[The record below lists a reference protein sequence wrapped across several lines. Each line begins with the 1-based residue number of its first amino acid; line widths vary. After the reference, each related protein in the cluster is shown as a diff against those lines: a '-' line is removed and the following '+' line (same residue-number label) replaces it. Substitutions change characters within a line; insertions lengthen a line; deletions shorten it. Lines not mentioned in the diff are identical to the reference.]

1 MDKIEK
7 GIAPFILLSSL
18 LSLAFEPPW
27 IDLRQF
33 GARPV
38 QINTIGSG
46 SGHSLTVGTD
56 LFQQGA
62 NGIPGDGI
70 TVAGAGQEPQM
81 HTPGAPTVTPGIAAT
96 LTVPDALL
104 VAGANGSSTYAYRLF
119 ARDVLGSK
127 TAAGPITTIDSGPAA
142 LGASRIQI
150 ATWGLTG
157 NTLTFTTSQPSR
169 LAKDALFHST
179 LTTNAELSGGWFPVS
194 GASPN
199 SFMVNNVPQ
208 SAPTTKEDMTI
219 SSGKGGVATYY
230 VGNAITWSPIN
241 GGSGVTSVYEVFVCA
256 KRPGDSV
263 FHIVGTSLPNTFY
276 SENHGGIV
284 STRFVDFGWNDPIL
298 PWYVSDADC
307 NAKTPTPS
315 LFTTRVDGG
324 GGTKVLHI
332 ADALPRTVTNA
343 LIRFDNAQALKAGL
357 AAAVGARPLLIPSD
371 GPNAQYVINSAVA
384 TPWKV
389 TIWQQGD
396 LALTEPLIVGSDV
409 TWTGTLGKS
418 NLGAPSFSST
428 GTPVVYCNAYPCVYV
443 SSLAGSQAAGAD
455 TVESL
460 TFLTGS
466 QNGLLVLI
474 DSGWGETWYRDTF
487 ITGSTN
493 LDNAGI
499 AVLIRPGGA
508 EYKFIEDN
516 FGGGP
521 NQVIDQSWT
530 PMFHAAAGM
539 GSQCCGV
546 PGNVGTLTVRDSMW
560 NRRGFYEL
568 ANGGPGISLEVDHAY
583 RQGGITPFFAVQNI
597 NGHIDGQISITYA
610 YHDTESQAAY
620 AWFCN
625 LGCTPGG
632 GPPFFLGFTN
642 SVSVDQNTRP
652 LQITGGGNSA
662 INPLGSPISSLRSR

>member
-7 GIAPFILLSSL
+7 GIAAFILLGSL
-18 LSLAFEPPW
+18 LTLAFEPPW

-46 SGHSLTVGTD
+46 SGHSLTVGTN

-70 TVAGAGQEPQM
+70 TVASAGQEPQM
-81 HTPGAPTVTPGIAAT
+81 HTPGAPTVTTGIAAT

-150 ATWGLTG
+150 ATWSLTG

-179 LTTNAELSGGWFPVS
+179 LTTNAEVAGGWFPVS

-208 SAPTTKEDMTI
+208 SAPTAKEDMII
-219 SSGKGGVATYY
+219 SSGKGGVATFY
-230 VGNAITWSPIN
+230 VGNAITWSPIK

-256 KRPGDSV
+256 KRPGDLA

-276 SENHGGIV
+276 SENQGGVV
-284 STRFVDFGWNDPIL
+284 STRFVDFGWNNPVL

-307 NAKTPTPS
+307 NATTPTPS

-324 GGTKVLHI
+324 GRTMALHI
-332 ADALPRTVTNA
+332 ADALPRRVTNA
-343 LIRFDNAQALKAGL
+343 LVRFNNAPALNAGL
-357 AAAVGARPLLIPSD
+357 AAAAGTRPLLIPSD

-396 LALTEPLIVGSDV
+396 LALMEPLIVGSDV

-418 NLGAPSFSST
+418 NLGAPQFASI
-428 GTPVVYCNAYPCVYV
+428 GTPIVYCWAYPCVYV
-443 SSLAGSQAAGAD
+443 SSLGNAQQAGAD
-455 TVESL
+455 NFDEL
-460 TFLTGS
+460 TFYTPT
-466 QNGLLVLI
+466 QNGLGMLV
-474 DSGWGETWYRDTF
+474 DAGWGMTWWRDGF
-487 ITGSTN
+487 ITGGNT
-493 LDNAGI
+493 LDTAGI
-499 AVLIRPGGA
+499 GVIIRPGGA
-508 EYKFIEDN
+508 RYALYETV

-521 NQVIDQSWT
+521 DQIIDSSWT
-530 PMFHAAAGM
+530 PMFYAAAGIN
-539 GSQCCGV
+539 QCCGV
-546 PGNVGTLTVRDSMW
+546 TGSVGTITIRDSMW

-568 ANGGPGISLEVDHAY
+568 ANGGPGISLEVDNAY
-583 RQGGITPFFAVQNI
+583 RQGGITPLFTVQNY
-597 NGHIDGQISITYA
+597 NGHIDGTIGITYA

-625 LGCTPGG
+625 LGCSPGG

-662 INPLGSPISSLRSR
+662 INPLSSPISSLRSR

>member
-7 GIAPFILLSSL
+7 GIAAFILLGSL
-18 LSLAFEPPW
+18 LMLAFEPPW

-46 SGHSLTVGTD
+46 SGHSLTVGTN

-179 LTTNAELSGGWFPVS
+179 LTTNAELAGGWFPVS
-194 GASPN
+194 GTSPN

-208 SAPTTKEDMTI
+208 SAPTTKEDMII

-230 VGNAITWSPIN
+230 VGNAITWSPIK

-256 KRPGDSV
+256 KRPGDSA

-276 SENHGGIV
+276 SENQGGIV
-284 STRFVDFGWNDPIL
+284 STRFVDFGWNDPML

-307 NAKTPTPS
+307 NAMTPTPS

-324 GGTKVLHI
+324 GGTMALHI
-332 ADALPRTVTNA
+332 ADALPRRVTNA
-343 LIRFDNAQALKAGL
+343 LVRFNNAPALNAGL
-357 AAAVGARPLLIPSD
+357 AAAAGTRPLLIPSD

-396 LALTEPLIVGSDV
+396 LALMEPLIVGSDV

-418 NLGAPSFSST
+418 NLGASSFAST
-428 GTPVVYCNAYPCVYV
+428 GTPVVYC
-443 SSLAGSQAAGAD
+443 
-455 TVESL
+455 
-460 TFLTGS
+460 
-466 QNGLLVLI
+466 
-474 DSGWGETWYRDTF
+474 
-487 ITGSTN
+487 
-493 LDNAGI
+493 
-499 AVLIRPGGA
+499 
-508 EYKFIEDN
+508 
-516 FGGGP
+516 
-521 NQVIDQSWT
+521 
-530 PMFHAAAGM
+530 
-539 GSQCCGV
+539 
-546 PGNVGTLTVRDSMW
+546 
-560 NRRGFYEL
+560 
-568 ANGGPGISLEVDHAY
+568 
-583 RQGGITPFFAVQNI
+583 
-597 NGHIDGQISITYA
+597 
-610 YHDTESQAAY
+610 
-620 AWFCN
+620 
-625 LGCTPGG
+625 
-632 GPPFFLGFTN
+632 
-642 SVSVDQNTRP
+642 
-652 LQITGGGNSA
+652 
-662 INPLGSPISSLRSR
+662 

>member
-7 GIAPFILLSSL
+7 GIAAFILLGSL
-18 LSLAFEPPW
+18 LTLAFEPPW

-46 SGHSLTVGTD
+46 SGHSLTVGAN

-81 HTPGAPTVTPGIAAT
+81 HTPGAPTVTTGIAAT

-157 NTLTFTTSQPSR
+157 NTLRFTTSQPSR

-179 LTTNAELSGGWFPVS
+179 LTTNAEVAGGWFPVS

-208 SAPTTKEDMTI
+208 SAPTAKEDMII
-219 SSGKGGVATYY
+219 SSGKGGMATFY
-230 VGNAITWSPIN
+230 VGNAITWSPIK

-256 KRPGDSV
+256 KRPGDLA
-263 FHIVGTSLPNTFY
+263 FRIVGTSLPNTFY
-276 SENHGGIV
+276 SENQGGIV
-284 STRFVDFGWNDPIL
+284 STRFVDFGWNNPML

-307 NAKTPTPS
+307 NATTPTPS

-324 GGTKVLHI
+324 GGTMALHI
-332 ADALPRTVTNA
+332 ADALPRRVTNA
-343 LIRFDNAQALKAGL
+343 LVRFNNAPALNAGL
-357 AAAVGARPLLIPSD
+357 AAAAGTRPLLIPSD
-371 GPNAQYVINSAVA
+371 GPNAQYVVNSAVA

-396 LALTEPLIVGSDV
+396 LALMEPLIVGSDV

-418 NLGAPSFSST
+418 NLGAPQFASI
-428 GTPVVYCNAYPCVYV
+428 GTPIVYCWAYPCVYV
-443 SSLAGSQAAGAD
+443 SSLGNTQQAGAD
-455 TVESL
+455 NFDEL
-460 TFLTGS
+460 TFYTPT
-466 QNGLLVLI
+466 QNGLGMLV
-474 DSGWGETWYRDTF
+474 DAGWGMTWWRDGF
-487 ITGSTN
+487 ITGGNT
-493 LDNAGI
+493 LDTAGI
-499 AVLIRPGGA
+499 GLIIRPGGA
-508 EYKFIEDN
+508 RYALFETV

-521 NQVIDQSWT
+521 DQVIDSSWT
-530 PMFHAAAGM
+530 PMFYAAAGIN
-539 GSQCCGV
+539 QCCGV
-546 PGNVGTLTVRDSMW
+546 TGSVGTITIRDSMW

-568 ANGGPGISLEVDHAY
+568 ANGGPGISLEVDNAY
-583 RQGGITPFFAVQNI
+583 RQGGITPLFTVQNY
-597 NGHIDGQISITYA
+597 NGHIDGTIGITYA

-625 LGCTPGG
+625 LGCSPGG

-662 INPLGSPISSLRSR
+662 INPLSSPISSLRSR